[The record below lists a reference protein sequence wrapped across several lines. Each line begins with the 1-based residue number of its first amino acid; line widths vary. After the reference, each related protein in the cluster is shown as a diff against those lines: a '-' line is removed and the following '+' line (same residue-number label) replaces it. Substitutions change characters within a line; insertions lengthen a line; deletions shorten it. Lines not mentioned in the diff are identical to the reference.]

1 MNKNIILTIVL
12 ILISFNSFGAKINSI
27 TISGNSR
34 IEQKTI
40 EQYLDVKIGSNF
52 NELVDKKI
60 LSNLYGTGLF
70 NNIKL
75 HFFKGNLDIKV
86 EEKIFINQVIFKGNV
101 KIKKDIFKQYIKT
114 TFGKSLDESLVQ
126 KDVEIIKEIYKKSGK
141 YNALITSKI
150 EILKNNVA
158 KVIFEI
164 DEGPKTSIK
173 QIYFAGNSNFS
184 SETLKSIILTRS

>member
-75 HFFKGNLDIKV
+75 SPSCPI
-86 EEKIFINQVIFKGNV
+86 
-101 KIKKDIFKQYIKT
+101 
-114 TFGKSLDESLVQ
+114 
-126 KDVEIIKEIYKKSGK
+126 
-141 YNALITSKI
+141 
-150 EILKNNVA
+150 
-158 KVIFEI
+158 
-164 DEGPKTSIK
+164 
-173 QIYFAGNSNFS
+173 
-184 SETLKSIILTRS
+184 